1 MLNGLHQGEWP
12 LQASY
17 IYIYIYIYIYV
28 VGNGKQKWKVY
39 RKTSMVI
46 PELFLYM

>member
-1 MLNGLHQGEWP
+1 MGNVEVAY
-12 LQASY
+12 AS
-17 IYIYIYIYIYV
+17 IYIYIYIYV

-46 PELFLYM
+46 PELFLYMQQ

>member
-1 MLNGLHQGEWP
+1 MHYGKCGSGLRVN
-12 LQASY
+12 
-17 IYIYIYIYIYV
+17 IYIYIYIYV